1 MPKIDLCI
9 DPLFPGD
16 NSSDKIRKVAALG
29 YQAVEF
35 WFWDHEFDG
44 KDLIPTPK
52 NIDEIASIVS
62 DLGIQVNDIV
72 VNSSDGAIG
81 GSLTNIKN
89 KDQYLARL
97 EETIAIAKK
106 LHCSKLI
113 TCTGNITDGIPMEA
127 QMESVILLLTEAGK
141 IAEREGMT
149 LLLEA
154 LNSAIDHPGYF
165 LTSSKTGFD
174 IVKQINSPGLKLLFD
189 IYHMQ
194 VMEGDLVNSIRNNIG
209 YIGHFHAANL
219 PGRNELYSGEINYRF
234 VLNEIDKTGYEG
246 YVGLEY
252 FPVGNSASSLK
263 KTQEFLSS
271 TGTNL

>member
-62 DLGIQVNDIV
+62 DMGIHVHDIV

-97 EETIAIAKK
+97 EETLAIAKK
-106 LHCSKLI
+106 LHCDKMI
-113 TCTGNITDGIPMEA
+113 TCTGNILEGISMES
-127 QMESVILLLTEAGK
+127 QMESIVLMLTEASK
-141 IAEREGMT
+141 IAEREGVT

-154 LNSAIDHPGYF
+154 LNSTIDHPGYF
-165 LTSSKTGFD
+165 LTSSKTGFE
-174 IVKQINSPGLKLLFD
+174 IIKQIDSPNLKLLFD
-189 IYHMQ
+189 MYHMQ
-194 VMEGDLVNSIRNNIG
+194 VMEGNLVNSIRNNIE

-219 PGRNELYSGEINYRF
+219 PGRNELYPGEIDYRF
-234 VLNEIDKTGYEG
+234 VLNEIDKTGYDG

-252 FPVGNSASSLK
+252 WPVGDSAESLK
-263 KTQEFLSS
+263 KTLELLTS
-271 TGTNL
+271 